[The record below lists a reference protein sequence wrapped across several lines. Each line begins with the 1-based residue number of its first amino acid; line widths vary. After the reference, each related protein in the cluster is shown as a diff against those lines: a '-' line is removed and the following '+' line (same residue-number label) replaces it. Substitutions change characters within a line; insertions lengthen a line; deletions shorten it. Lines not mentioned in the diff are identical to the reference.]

1 MCRGESL
8 KAERVGVVLASL
20 VFTCGGAAVRD
31 PAGEGIVGEPQDSVA
46 VAQHHPATE
55 GSCKI
60 LKAGRC

>member
-1 MCRGESL
+1 M
-8 KAERVGVVLASL
+8 ATQADHND
-20 VFTCGGAAVRD
+20 FTAWLTMNAGATAVRD